1 MARGRGRLWSGGA
14 ALVALSVLAVAASV
28 AAAPTWLLPAA
39 TISEAGA
46 TEPAIAVDPA
56 GNVTAIWARH
66 NGSNYIVEARARPA
80 GGPWGPVEP
89 LGAPGA
95 VTGSPR
101 VAVDNAGNAVAVW
114 KEATAIKAAVR
125 PAGGAWTSGQTLATG
140 SVDAPDVA
148 VNARGD
154 AIAVW
159 RSTAP
164 HAVRAAYGSAASGA
178 WAAAHDVFA
187 PMPVKQVL
195 PLDVALDSEGNA
207 AVAWIYLDTLS
218 SRKLQASFRSA
229 GAPSWEPAAD
239 LTGLSSGCCAAQVG
253 FPAGASAFVV
263 WGDTGVVKVTH
274 RPAGGSW
281 GAPQTLG
288 PGDSAPQLA
297 LAVGPAGDAVA
308 AWKRGL
314 VVDVASRPAATGA
327 WSAPSPL
334 TTAAEAD
341 PPHLAVDP
349 SGNALATWVLWD
361 GARRNIEIARGV
373 VATNTWQGSMF
384 VSARGSEAVQPKIGL
399 DAAGNGV
406 AAFVERADISSPPFV
421 RVAAFDVAGPVFS
434 GLSIPASATSGAPV
448 SFAVASLDT
457 WSPVQPGPV
466 WDFGDGTFALGENV
480 THSYSAPGTYTVTV
494 IHSDA
499 VANATTLRGT
509 IAVAAPPAPPP
520 PPPPPTPPQLARCVV
535 PRVVGR
541 TLKRANVAIRKARCR
556 TGRVR
561 RAYSKRRKGI
571 VVAQTPRA
579 GRRLVVGARVHLVVS
594 RGRKPQRR

>member
-1 MARGRGRLWSGGA
+1 MAGGRSTLWTGGA
-14 ALVALSVLAVAASV
+14 ALLALIVLALAASV

-56 GNVTAIWARH
+56 GNVVALWARH
-66 NGSNYIVEARARPA
+66 NGSSYVVEARARPV

-89 LGAPGA
+89 LGGTGT
-95 VTGSPR
+95 VSGSPR

-114 KEATAIKAAVR
+114 KEAAAIRAAVR
-125 PAGGAWTSGQTLATG
+125 PAGGSWTPGQTLASG
-140 SVDAPDVA
+140 QVDAPDVA
-148 VNARGD
+148 VNAGGD

-159 RSTAP
+159 RSAGAH
-164 HAVRAAYGSAASGA
+164 HAVQAAYGSAASGA
-178 WAAAHDVFA
+178 WGQSHDVFV
-187 PMPVKQVL
+187 PMPVKQVF
-195 PLDVALDSEGNA
+195 PLDVALDSAGNA
-207 AVAWIYLDTLS
+207 AVAWIYFETLS
-218 SRKLQASFRSA
+218 SKKLQASFRSA

-253 FPAGASAFVV
+253 FAAGAGALLS
-263 WGDTGVVKVTH
+263 GETPGVVKVTH
-274 RPAGGSW
+274 RSAGGSW

-288 PGDSAPQLA
+288 PGDPSPQLA
-297 LAVGPAGDAVA
+297 LAIGPGGDAVA

-314 VVDVASRPAATGA
+314 AVDVASRPAATGV
-327 WSAPSPL
+327 WSAPRPV

-361 GARRNIEIARGV
+361 GARRNIELARGV
-373 VATNTWQGSMF
+373 VATNTWQGSIF
-384 VSARGSEAVQPKIGL
+384 VSARGSEAVQPKVGL

-406 AAFVERADISSPPFV
+406 AIFVEQADLSSPSFV
-421 RVAAFDVAGPVFS
+421 RAAAFDVAGPVFS
-434 GLSIPASATSGAPV
+434 GLSIPAAATAGAPV
-448 SFAVASLDT
+448 SFAVSSLDT
-457 WSPVQPGPV
+457 WSLVQPGPV
-466 WDFGDGTFALGENV
+466 WDFGDGTFALGGNV
-480 THSYSAPGTYTVTV
+480 THAYSAPGTYTVTV

-520 PPPPPTPPQLARCVV
+520 PPPTPPQLRRCVV

-541 TLKRANVAIRKARCR
+541 TLARANAAIRKARCR

-561 RAYSKRRKGI
+561 RAYAKRRTGI

-579 GRRLVVGARVHLVVS
+579 GRRLAVGARVHLVVS